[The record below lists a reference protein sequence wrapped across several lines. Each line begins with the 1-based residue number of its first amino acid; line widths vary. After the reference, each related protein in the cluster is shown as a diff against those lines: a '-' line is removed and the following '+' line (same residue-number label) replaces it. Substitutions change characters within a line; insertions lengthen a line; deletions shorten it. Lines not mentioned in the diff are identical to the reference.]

1 MANETSKS
9 WFCVFNNPA
18 EHGYEGEPQEVCNR
32 LRDEW
37 CSGSETRSGAWVYCV
52 SAAGLHHI
60 HMVLEDTVTMRFSAI
75 KASYAKGMHF
85 EPTKGN
91 KKQVEDYIN
100 KKGAFEEKGEEIIC
114 SVVHG
119 EIRGRQG
126 KRNDLTKIYE
136 LISEGL
142 TISEILDID
151 ASFFRYRNLIKEMY
165 FTQVDKNTPIV
176 RPVNVYWHT
185 GETGS
190 GKSFSR
196 VQLAQE
202 IGEDNIYFLT
212 TFGSGAFDNYCG
224 QKVLWIED
232 YRGEFPF
239 SMFLR
244 LLDVYKCEVPA
255 RYANVKAL
263 WSEVHITSVL
273 TPMQA
278 YPDKVNS
285 SDSIKQLLRRITSV
299 IYHYKSDMGY
309 YSMEYSPYET
319 YNNMWQAANKQMQ
332 LDKQA
337 ALALADLDS
346 WSCSEDLET

>member
-18 EHGYEGEPQEVCNR
+18 EHGYEGEPEEVCNR

-52 SAAGLHHI
+52 SSAGLHHI

-119 EIRGRQG
+119 EIKGRQG

-255 RYANVKAL
+255 RYSNVKAL

-285 SDSIKQLLRRITSV
+285 TDSIKQLLRRITSV

-309 YSMEYSPYET
+309 YSMEYSPFET

-346 WSCSEDLET
+346 WSCSEDLQT

>member
-1 MANETSKS
+1 MANDVSKS

-18 EHGYEGEPQEVCNR
+18 EHGYEGEPEEVCNR

-119 EIRGRQG
+119 EIKGRQG

-142 TISEILDID
+142 TISEILEID

-165 FTQVDKNTPIV
+165 FLQVDKNTPIV

-255 RYANVKAL
+255 RYSNVKAL

-285 SDSIKQLLRRITSV
+285 TDSIKQLLRRITSV

-332 LDKQA
+332 IDKQA

-346 WSCSEDLET
+346 WSCSEDLGT

>member
-165 FTQVDKNTPIV
+165 FTQVDKNT
-176 RPVNVYWHT
+176 
-185 GETGS
+185 
-190 GKSFSR
+190 
-196 VQLAQE
+196 
-202 IGEDNIYFLT
+202 
-212 TFGSGAFDNYCG
+212 
-224 QKVLWIED
+224 
-232 YRGEFPF
+232 
-239 SMFLR
+239 
-244 LLDVYKCEVPA
+244 
-255 RYANVKAL
+255 
-263 WSEVHITSVL
+263 
-273 TPMQA
+273 
-278 YPDKVNS
+278 
-285 SDSIKQLLRRITSV
+285 
-299 IYHYKSDMGY
+299 
-309 YSMEYSPYET
+309 
-319 YNNMWQAANKQMQ
+319 
-332 LDKQA
+332 
-337 ALALADLDS
+337 
-346 WSCSEDLET
+346 